1 MLLTMLLLLERIRK
15 DYKMKPKDM
24 HYLLSLRLEDKL
36 RQESEVLRL
45 IKKRLL
51 QKLKVKLRDLINSSR
66 NMQKHLRLQEIDCI

>member
-1 MLLTMLLLLERIRK
+1 MLLLLERIRK

-45 IKKRLL
+45 IRKRLL

>member
-1 MLLTMLLLLERIRK
+1 MLLTMLLQLERTKK

-36 RQESEVLRL
+36 RQELEVLRL

-51 QKLKVKLRDLINSSR
+51 QKLKVKLRDLINFSR
-66 NMQKHLRLQEIDCI
+66 NMQKHLRLQETDCI